1 MSYMDPDTGELVV
14 GLKKVNY
21 THDACIDWLIAN
33 PGGTQGELA
42 RLFGYSE
49 AWVSTILNS
58 DAFQAALQE
67 RRREITDPHLIK
79 TVNERLRAVADL
91 SLQRVL
97 QKLELPAGMINDEFL
112 LNSAK
117 LATSAL
123 GYGAKGPSGPM
134 QVGVV
139 IQMPGVA
146 PDGASWA
153 ARYAKDNLAVVEE
166 VEPVRAALETDHE
179 LPIRIRA
186 AP

>member
-1 MSYMDPDTGELVV
+1 MV
-14 GLKKVNY
+14 GLKSVNWS
-21 THDACIDWLIAN
+21 HDAVIDWMIAN
-33 PGGTQGELA
+33 PQGTQGELA
-42 RLFGYSE
+42 SLFGYSE
-49 AWVSTILNS
+49 PWVSTMINS

-91 SLQRVL
+91 SLQKVL
-97 QKLELPAGMINDEFL
+97 DKLSLPSNMINDDFL

-123 GYGAKGPSGPM
+123 GYGAKAGAPTT

-153 ARYAKDNLAVVEE
+153 ARYAKDGAAVVEN
-166 VEPVRAALETDHE
+166 VEPLRATARIDHE
-179 LPIRIRA
+179 LPIAIRS